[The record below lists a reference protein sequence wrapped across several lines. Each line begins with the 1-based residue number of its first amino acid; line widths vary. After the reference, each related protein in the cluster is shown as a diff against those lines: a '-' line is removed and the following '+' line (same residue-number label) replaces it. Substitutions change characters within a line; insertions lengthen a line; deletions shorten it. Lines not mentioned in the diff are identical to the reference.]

1 MASSA
6 GDRPL
11 GRAPA
16 RPRRRS
22 ARLRLLLPLFGL
34 LVALLLVPAL
44 GGEFFAYQLGL
55 FLIYGMV
62 TQGIALAWGR
72 TGFLPLGQSLF
83 FGLGAYV
90 CGLVLRTLP
99 DPAAAPGGAPVL
111 DALLPAAA
119 GIIAAIALP
128 AAFGWVVGR
137 LVFARRHESGPYFSL
152 ITLALAMLGF
162 QVANQWSSL
171 TGGFNGLGGIPDLPG
186 TDRYGNLYYVVA
198 AASLAVTALYA
209 WLATTPLGTLWSAIS
224 QNEDRVQFFG
234 FATDR
239 LKAAAF
245 AIGAATAGLGGA
257 LYAAHQGLVTPQA
270 TGFLLSAEFVI
281 WTAVGGRASPYGA
294 LLGAVG
300 IGLLS
305 AELRDHVSY
314 WEAIVA
320 AVFIV
325 VVIRF
330 PGGLLGALQAGVRA
344 LFRARPARPARP
356 AADGM
361 ATDRYS
367 HGDGDGDGGAI
378 PAPRV
383 RHAGSADG
391 RSAPALA
398 FEAVRS
404 RSGGVTILDGLTME
418 IGSGGIHC
426 LIGPNGAGKT
436 SAFNVLTGRLPLADG
451 TIRLHG
457 RDVSRMRADA
467 IARLGVGRKFQIPS
481 VFPLLSVADNLRIA
495 LWANRLGRRASLGR
509 APRRWRS
516 PMLDLVTARVDFLRD
531 IPAREGPPAGSLS
544 QGQRQV
550 LELAMTVLSE
560 PRLLLLDEPCAG
572 LSPGETRRQIAV
584 IEESVRVLGATALI
598 VEHDMA
604 AVEALARRVHVL
616 HQGRLLASGGLADIQ
631 ADPAVRAVYAGGRK

>member
-1 MASSA
+1 MVSSA
-6 GDRPL
+6 GDRRL
-11 GRAPA
+11 DGAPA
-16 RPRRRS
+16 VAPAPRS
-22 ARLRLLLPLFGL
+22 SGTTRLLLPLAGL
-34 LVALLLVPAL
+34 LVALALVPAI

-62 TQGIALAWGR
+62 TQGIALVWGR
-72 TGFLPLGQSLF
+72 AGFLPLGQSLF

-99 DPAAAPGGAPVL
+99 DPAATAPAPL
-111 DALLPAAA
+111 AIALPTAA
-119 GIIAAIALP
+119 GAILAAIALP
-128 AAFGWVVGR
+128 AVLAWVAGR

-186 TDRYGNLYYVVA
+186 IDRYGNLYYLVA
-198 AASLAVTALYA
+198 LATLAVTALYA
-209 WLATTPLGTLWSAIS
+209 WLATTPLGTLWAAIS

-239 LKAAAF
+239 LKAVAF
-245 AIGAATAGLGGA
+245 AISAATAGLAGA

-330 PGGLLGALQAGVRA
+330 PGGLLGALQAAGRSVYHR
-344 LFRARPARPARP
+344 RRPGP
-356 AADGM
+356 AAG
-361 ATDRYS
+361 A
-367 HGDGDGDGGAI
+367 GDDSRPDGGTRAT
-378 PAPRV
+378 PAPPV
-383 RHAGSADG
+383 RHATTAGDASRA
-391 RSAPALA
+391 ALA
-398 FEAVRS
+398 FDGVRV
-404 RSGGVTILDGLTME
+404 RSGGVTILDGLTLE
-418 IGSGGIHC
+418 IDPGGIHC

-436 SAFNVLTGRLPLADG
+436 SAFNVLTGRLPLAEG
-451 TIRLHG
+451 RIRLHG
-457 RDVSRMRADA
+457 RDVSRGRADA
-467 IARLGVGRKFQIPS
+467 LARLGVGRKFQIPS
-481 VFPLLSVADNLRIA
+481 VFPHLSVADNLRIA
-495 LWANRLGRRASLGR
+495 LWANRLGRRDSLR
-509 APRRWRS
+509 QAPRHWRT
-516 PMLDLVTARVDFLRD
+516 PMLDLVSARIDFLRG
-531 IPAREGPPAGSLS
+531 IPPAEGPPAGSLS

-584 IEESVRVLGATALI
+584 IEESVRVLDATALI

-616 HQGRLLASGGLADIQ
+616 HHGRLLASGGLAAIQ